1 VTDPR
6 ATGRAP
12 RLPRSFFARG
22 PCAVARALLGRE
34 LVHETARGTVSG
46 RIVEVEAY
54 GGESDPASHARP
66 GPTRRNA
73 SMYGPPGHAYVY
85 RSHGIHLCFNVVTGR
100 AGSASAVLVRALE
113 PTRGLATMARWRG
126 VGDPRRWTP
135 GPGCVGEALGLER
148 RHDGHDLTG
157 ETLWIGRRRVR
168 HPGER
173 IVATPRIGIR
183 VGREWLWRFVLE
195 HPGGDRGAAV
205 RLPRVGR

>member
-1 VTDPR
+1 M
-6 ATGRAP
+6 
-12 RLPRSFFARG
+12 
-22 PCAVARALLGRE
+22 ARALLGRT
-34 LVHETARGTVSG
+34 LVHDTAPGTVSG

-54 GGESDPASHARP
+54 GDESDPASHARP

-100 AGSASAVLVRALE
+100 SGRAAAVLVRALE
-113 PTRGLATMARWRG
+113 PIRGLATMARRRG

-135 GPGCVGEALGLER
+135 GPGCVGEALGLDR
-148 RHDGHDLTG
+148 LDDGRDLTG
-157 ETLWIGRRRVR
+157 EALWITRLRVR

-183 VGREWLWRFVLE
+183 VGRERLWRFVLV
-195 HPGGDRGAAV
+195 HPGEDRGKV
-205 RLPRVGR
+205 TDGRVGR